1 MATVKICDRCGA
13 EINPKSSAVYV
24 LLRDSKGGMIGGMEY
39 ELCCSC
45 SMQLKEFLRPVT
57 EKVGADNG

>member
-13 EINPKSSAVYV
+13 KINSKSSAIYV

-45 SMQLKEFLRPVT
+45 AMQLREFLKPLADEEGST
-57 EKVGADNG
+57 E